1 MTKSIAVIRDRIE
14 RRAER
19 AGIKLTGDVVL
30 RLSEYVELL
39 RKWNARINLTGLDD
53 KDRGLDRLIIEPLV
67 AAAHLPDK
75 GTAIDIGS
83 GGGSPAIPL
92 KLACPGLFLR
102 MVESKIRK
110 AAFLREACRY
120 LEISDVEVETG
131 RYEALLSRPELHE
144 AHDVLTMRAVRMNPV
159 SLRNLQAFVKPQGVL
174 GLFRRSSAKDEA
186 VPGLEPPLIVRSRH
200 ALVGSLRSELVVLE
214 KQSL

>member
-1 MTKSIAVIRDRIE
+1 MTKSITVIRDRIE

-19 AGIKLTGDVVL
+19 AGLKLPGEIVL

-67 AAAHLPDK
+67 AAKHLPEQ
-75 GTAIDIGS
+75 GAAIDIGA

-92 KLACPGLFLR
+92 KLVSPGLFVR

-110 AAFLREACRY
+110 AAFLREACRH
-120 LEISDVEVETG
+120 LEISNVEVETG
-131 RYEALLSRPELHE
+131 RYEGLLSRPELHE
-144 AHDVLTMRAVRMNPV
+144 AHDILTVRAVRMSPT
-159 SLRNLQAFVKPQGVL
+159 SLRNLQAFVKPQGLL
-174 GLFRRSSAKDEA
+174 GLFRRSSAKNAE
-186 VPGLEPPLIVRSRH
+186 VPGVEPPLMVRSRH
-200 ALVGSLRSELVVLE
+200 ALVGALSS
-214 KQSL
+214 